1 MIVKYPKLT
10 MRMWDDRYHNIM
22 QDIFSH
28 CKPVLDIILPDGEE
42 PLRNNYKIVYDYV
55 LYTQGHRLML
65 FEYNNDAPTDT
76 SQIIDSM
83 LILETKANILV
94 PKYKGLSALLQQ
106 DWTLSKLEELG
117 YDYFITREGGYTDNE
132 HTYTNTGI
140 NNNKITNTRSDT
152 KKTDK
157 IRTYDNALVNASESV
172 TDYQDNPATHETET
186 DTKFDYNKDRTKT
199 FDDYVEKG
207 NRHKSIIEE
216 IPNILEFLNINVLD
230 EFIKDFLP
238 IITLGIYN

>member
-10 MRMWDDRYHNIM
+10 IKMWDDKYHNIM

-42 PLRNNYKIVYDYV
+42 PLRNNYRIVYDY
-55 LYTQGHRLML
+55 LLFTQGHRLML
-65 FEYNNDAPTDT
+65 YEYNNDAPTDT

-83 LILETKANILV
+83 LILGTKANVLV
-94 PKYKGLSALLQQ
+94 PKYKGLSALVQQ
-106 DWTLSKLEELG
+106 DWTLAKIEELG
-117 YDYFITREGGYTDNE
+117 YDYFITRTGSYSDNE
-132 HTYTNTGI
+132 HTYTDSVGLNL
-140 NNNKITNTRSDT
+140 ITNTRSQSET
-152 KKTDK
+152 KDK
-157 IRTYDNALVNASESV
+157 VRTYDDVLVNSREAE
-172 TDYQDNPATHETET
+172 TDYQKGAANESTTG
-186 DTKFDYNKDRTKT
+186 TKFDYHKDKDRT

-238 IITLGIYN
+238 IITLGVYN